1 MTSGSA
7 RAAAAFIRKGQ
18 LGRPTLSQR
27 RAAVLSAKVRVSQD
41 VNSRVTEKKSVSVAY
56 SARCESLNS
65 KFKSSRFL
73 WEGFTAAGAA
83 ESSRQH
89 APF

>member
-41 VNSRVTEKKSVSVAY
+41 VNSRVTEKKIGLCCVFSTL
-56 SARCESLNS
+56 RELE
-65 KFKSSRFL
+65 FQIQ
-73 WEGFTAAGAA
+73 E
-83 ESSRQH
+83 Q
-89 APF
+89 